1 MGSGLGV
8 DGEPEAILDDGAV
21 GTELLCLELVYLP
34 VRDEQGL
41 FRLFQEGTKCQVPPM
56 ELAVWIEHGVEGYSF
71 VRASVQVG
79 SMGRRAST

>member
-21 GTELLCLELVYLP
+21 GTELLCLELVYLS
-34 VRDEQGL
+34 VRDEQVL
-41 FRLFQEGTKCQVPPM
+41 FRLFQEGTKRQVPPM

-71 VRASVQVG
+71 VRAFVQVG
-79 SMGRRAST
+79 GMGRRANT